1 MYSAIAY
8 PVEIKSF
15 LPRHH
20 SYLYRLA
27 HHECLHLEKKKSALH
42 HVY

>member
-1 MYSAIAY
+1 MYTAIAY
-8 PVEIKSF
+8 PVEIDP

-27 HHECLHLEKKKSALH
+27 DHECLHLEQKKSVLH